1 MTPSATAR
9 HLHELITQER
19 VVFLDKTTRIPAIRQ
34 LVRHA
39 CRVVPGMDSHR
50 LEAAVMERERIVTT
64 GIGLGVAIPHAR
76 LPGIPDFFIVLGV
89 AASPIAWHAADGLP
103 VTTIFL
109 VCGPEAEACDPREK
123 SRLAEVYLRIIAR
136 LMLLIKDEKYRTAL
150 VGAQREVE
158 VVDLLRR
165 FEKAGHDKEKP

>member
-1 MTPSATAR
+1 MRPSATAI
-9 HLHELITQER
+9 HLNELITEER
-19 VVFLDKTTRIPAIRQ
+19 VVFLDETTRIPAIRQ

-39 CRVVPGMDSHR
+39 CRLVPGMKKNI

-76 LPGIPDFFIVLGV
+76 LAGISDFFIILGI
-89 AASPIAWHAADGLP
+89 ATSPIAWHAADGRP
-103 VTTIFL
+103 VTIIFL
-109 VCGPEAEACDPREK
+109 VCGPEAGAGDLREK

-150 VGAQREVE
+150 VRAQRATE
-158 VVDLLRR
+158 VVDLVRHFDR
-165 FEKAGHDKEKP
+165 AGENRDTP